1 MDRVFRELARDA
13 DEGTSICSREVQ
25 SHREDCRIHLHSCST
40 SPLRLAGNRDAPHVN
55 LWGYD
60 FKAKIRPV
68 SL

>member
-1 MDRVFRELARDA
+1 MDRAFGELARDP
-13 DEGTSICSREVQ
+13 DEWTSICCREVK

-55 LWGYD
+55 LRGYD